1 MKKVTKGPK
10 NRIFQLPDTVVSTLN
25 NYMLSYTSP
34 KSEFSARQ
42 NLKWLFI
49 LRNLMILSEMILIV
63 LSIYGLNIRL
73 PEQPLWLVILSI
85 IAVNVYTSM
94 RLQTNDP
101 VTELEIFSQ
110 LAIDVFAITALLYLT
125 GGASNPITWVF
136 LLPLIITA
144 IMLHQSYVWYMVIL
158 TTSLYTALMAY
169 NIPLP
174 SIEPHMPDRNMIYAE
189 GTNFELLHQAHAM
202 SDSNYF
208 DLHIFGMWFGF
219 VFSAGLV
226 AYFVV
231 ELAKTL
237 KLQERHL
244 AEARENAL
252 RDERVIALGTLAA
265 SAAHDM
271 GTPLGT
277 IAIVAHELEQEY
289 PIHRFPDLHE
299 RLVIMQQQ
307 INRCKTALSVMSASA
322 GEMRA
327 ESGSAMLLT
336 DYIEE
341 VINQWRTHKPT
352 AKLSL
357 FIADGPQLPVKILAE
372 LTLTHS
378 IINILNNAV
387 EASPA
392 KKGVE
397 FHCWWDTEHAI
408 IKIQDFGPGLPPD
421 LLNFAGKQPV
431 VSKKR
436 GLGVGLFLAYST
448 INRLGGKINLYNCES
463 GGACVEITLP
473 LLQSENTFNDDD
485 AGN

>member
-1 MKKVTKGPK
+1 
-10 NRIFQLPDTVVSTLN
+10 
-25 NYMLSYTSP
+25 MLSYASP

-49 LRNLMILSEMILIV
+49 LRNLMIMSEVILIV
-63 LSIYGLNIRL
+63 LSVYGLNIRL

-85 IAVNVYTSM
+85 IVVNIYTSM
-94 RLQTNDP
+94 RLQTEDP

-110 LAIDVFAITALLYLT
+110 LVIDVFGITALLYLT

-144 IMLHQSYVWYMVIL
+144 IMLHQSYAWYMVIL
-158 TTSLYTALMAY
+158 TTSMYTALMAY

-174 SIEPHMPDRNMIYAE
+174 SIEPHMPNPEMRYSDTKNY
-189 GTNFELLHQAHAM
+189 ELLQQVHAM
-202 SDSNYF
+202 SDTHYF
-208 DLHIFGMWFGF
+208 NLHIFGMWFGF

-226 AYFVV
+226 AFFVV

-237 KLQERHL
+237 KAQERNL

-252 RDERVIALGTLAA
+252 RDERVVALGTLAA

-277 IAIVAHELEQEY
+277 IAIVVHELEQEY
-289 PIHRFPDLHE
+289 PVHRFPDLQE
-299 RLVIMQQQ
+299 KLLIMQQQ
-307 INRCKTALSVMSASA
+307 IDRCKTALSVMSASA

-336 DYIEE
+336 DYIDE

-352 AKLSL
+352 AKLCF
-357 FIADGPQLPVKILAE
+357 FIDPDVAIRAKIVAE

-378 IINILNNAV
+378 IINILNNAA
-387 EASPA
+387 EASPPE
-392 KKGVE
+392 KGIE
-397 FHCWWDTEHAI
+397 FHAAWDSDYAV
-408 IKIQDFGPGLPPD
+408 IKIKDFGPGLPPELID
-421 LLNFAGKQPV
+421 FAGKQPV
-431 VSKKR
+431 ISKKR

-448 INRLGGKINLYNCES
+448 INRLGGKISLYNNES
-463 GGACVEITLP
+463 GGACAEITLP
-473 LLQSENTFNDDD
+473 LLNTENNNDDP
-485 AGN
+485 GNG

>member
-1 MKKVTKGPK
+1 
-10 NRIFQLPDTVVSTLN
+10 
-25 NYMLSYTSP
+25 MLSYASH
-34 KSEFSARQ
+34 KSELSARQ

-49 LRNLMILSEMILIV
+49 LRNLMILSEVILIV
-63 LSIYGLNIRL
+63 LSVYGLNIRL

-85 IAVNVYTSM
+85 GAVNVYTSM
-94 RLQTNDP
+94 RLQTEDP

-110 LAIDVFAITALLYLT
+110 LVIDVCGITALLYLT

-144 IMLHQSYVWYMVIL
+144 IMLHQSYAWYMVIL
-158 TTSLYTALMAY
+158 TTSMYTALMAY

-174 SIEPHMPDRNMIYAE
+174 SIEPHMPNPEMRYSDAKNY
-189 GTNFELLHQAHAM
+189 ELLQHVHSM
-202 SDSNYF
+202 NDSQYF
-208 DLHIFGMWFGF
+208 NLHIFGMWFGF

-226 AYFVV
+226 AFFVV

-237 KLQERHL
+237 KAQERSL

-252 RDERVIALGTLAA
+252 RDERVVALGTLAA

-277 IAIVAHELEQEY
+277 IAIVSHELEQEY
-289 PIHRFPDLHE
+289 PTHRFPDLHE
-299 RLVIMQQQ
+299 KLLIMQQQ
-307 INRCKTALSVMSASA
+307 IDRCKTALSVMSASA

-327 ESGSAMLLT
+327 ESGRAMLLT
-336 DYIEE
+336 DYIDE

-352 AKLSL
+352 VKLSF
-357 FIADGPQLPVKILAE
+357 FINPEVETQAKIIAE

-378 IINILNNAV
+378 IINILNNAA
-387 EASPA
+387 EASPSE
-392 KKGVE
+392 KGIE
-397 FHCWWDTEHAI
+397 FHASWDLDHVV
-408 IKIQDFGPGLPPD
+408 IKIKDFGPGLPPELID
-421 LLNFAGKQPV
+421 FAGKQPV

-448 INRLGGKINLYNCES
+448 INRLGGKINFYNSEA
-463 GGACVEITLP
+463 GGACVEIILP
-473 LLQSENTFNDDD
+473 LLNTENNHDNP
-485 AGN
+485 GNG

>member
-1 MKKVTKGPK
+1 
-10 NRIFQLPDTVVSTLN
+10 
-25 NYMLSYTSP
+25 MLSHAVH

-49 LRNLMILSEMILIV
+49 LRNLMILSEVILII
-63 LSIYGLNIRL
+63 LSIYGLNIKL

-85 IAVNVYTSM
+85 AIVNCYTSM
-94 RLQTNDP
+94 RLETDDP

-110 LAIDVFAITALLYLT
+110 LVIDVFGITALLYLT
-125 GGASNPITWVF
+125 GGASNPIIWVY

-144 IMLHQSYVWYMVIL
+144 IMLHQSYAWYMVIL
-158 TTSLYTALMAY
+158 TTSLYTMLMAY

-174 SIEPHMPDRNMIYAE
+174 SIEPHMPDPEMRYSDA
-189 GTNFELLHQAHAM
+189 TNQALMQQFHAM
-202 SDSNYF
+202 NDSHYF
-208 DLHIFGMWFGF
+208 NLHIFGMWFGF

-226 AYFVV
+226 AFFVV

-237 KLQERHL
+237 KAQERNL

-252 RDERVIALGTLAA
+252 RDERVVALGTLAA

-277 IAIVAHELEQEY
+277 IAIVTHELEQEY
-289 PIHRFPDLHE
+289 PVHRYPDLHE
-299 RLVIMQQQ
+299 KLLIMQQQ
-307 INRCKTALSVMSASA
+307 VDRCKTALSVMSASA

-327 ESGSAMLLT
+327 ESGSAMLLM
-336 DYIEE
+336 DYIDD
-341 VINQWRTHKPT
+341 VINQWRSHKPT
-352 AKLSL
+352 AKLCF
-357 FIADGPQLPVKILAE
+357 FINPEVAIQARIIAE

-378 IINILNNAV
+378 IINILNNAA

-392 KKGVE
+392 EKGIE
-397 FHCWWDTEHAI
+397 FHASWDLDTVI
-408 IKIQDFGPGLPPD
+408 IEIRDFGPGLPPELID
-421 LLNFAGKQPV
+421 FAGKQPV
-431 VSKKR
+431 ISKKH

-448 INRLGGKINLYNCES
+448 IHRLGGKVNLHNSES

-473 LLQSENTFNDDD
+473 LLNIRE
-485 AGN
+485 